1 MADKPTEDVKMIS
14 SGTVGTLRQQS
25 ALQASDTP
33 IQIVT
38 HNKSLA
44 PFLQHLKV
52 IRVYPDMINK
62 TGNWMETL
70 KIEVD
75 LD

>member
-1 MADKPTEDVKMIS
+1 MPDKPTDVKITS
-14 SGTVGTLRQQS
+14 SGTVGMLRQQS
-25 ALQASDTP
+25 ALQAPDTP

-52 IRVYPDMINK
+52 VRVYPDTTDKIGALNQ
-62 TGNWMETL
+62 TF